1 MLPDHLQQRI
11 AAAARLRAEGPR
23 GRYAPSPTGPQ
34 HLGNL
39 RTALLSW
46 LIARLQGGAWLLRID
61 DLDTPRNRPGVEASI
76 LADLTWLGLHWDGGP
91 VRQSA
96 RRGLYASVLSALRRS
111 GGLYPCRCS
120 RRLLADISA
129 PHGAAAVY
137 PGICRGAPLAWG
149 PQQGRLPSWRL
160 ALQPGWL
167 RWQEQLGPDGCL
179 DARGQVGD
187 VVLRRADGFL
197 AYHLATA
204 VDDLLLGISDVVRGN
219 DLWAAT
225 APQVAV
231 IERLG
236 GTPPRFWHLPLLH
249 DAAGQRLSKRERAA
263 GLEPLRQRGLDAPA
277 VVGMLAAS
285 LDLVPPA
292 TRLSAD
298 ELRQHWTLE
307 ALRRQLRQT
316 AQPATKT

>member
-1 MLPDHLQQRI
+1 MLPDHLQQRL
-11 AAAARLRAEGPR
+11 AEAARLRAQGPR

-46 LIARLQGGAWLLRID
+46 LISRLQGGVWLLRID
-61 DLDTPRNRPGVEASI
+61 DLDTPRNRPGAEESL
-76 LADLTWLGLHWDGGP
+76 LADLTWLGLHWDGAP
-91 VRQSA
+91 LRQSE
-96 RRGLYASVLSALRRS
+96 RRGQYASVLSSLRRS

-129 PHGAAAVY
+129 PHGATPVY
-137 PGICRGAPLAWG
+137 PGICRGVTPAWG

-160 ALQPGWL
+160 ALEQGWI
-167 RWQEQLGPDGCL
+167 RWPEQLGPAGQL
-179 DARGQVGD
+179 DAQGQVGD

-204 VDDLLLGISDVVRGN
+204 VDELLLGISDVVRGD

-236 GTPPRFWHLPLLH
+236 GMPPRYWHVPLWH
-249 DAAGQRLSKRERAA
+249 DAAGQRLSKREQAA
-263 GLEPLRQRGLDAPA
+263 GLEPLRQRGLDAAA

-285 LDLVPPA
+285 LDLVPEG
-292 TRLSAD
+292 TRLSAE
-298 ELRQHWTLE
+298 ELRQHLTLE
-307 ALRRQLRQT
+307 ALQQQLRR
-316 AQPATKT
+316 APKT